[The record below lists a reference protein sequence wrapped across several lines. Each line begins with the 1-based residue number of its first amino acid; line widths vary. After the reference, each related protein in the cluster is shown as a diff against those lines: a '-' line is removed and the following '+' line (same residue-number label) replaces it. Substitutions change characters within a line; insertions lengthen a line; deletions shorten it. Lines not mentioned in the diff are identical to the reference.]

1 MGGKFLETGSG
12 VCVMNGNQRAEGKV
26 YRLKIRSIIIG
37 RRTLFLYW
45 NAIVPAVECLL
56 SSSRKELVPPL
67 GRCAPLLEALQKEP
81 IDNPEALQM
90 PL

>member
-12 VCVMNGNQRAEGKV
+12 VCVRNEQTVSRRQGVSLEDELYNHRSEG
-26 YRLKIRSIIIG
+26 LC
-37 RRTLFLYW
+37 LYW

-56 SSSRKELVPPL
+56 SSSWKELVPTL
-67 GRCAPLLEALQKEP
+67 VHCAPLLEALQKEP

>member
-1 MGGKFLETGSG
+1 MRHEWQSESRRQGISLEDALYNHRSEG
-12 VCVMNGNQRAEGKV
+12 VC
-26 YRLKIRSIIIG
+26 
-37 RRTLFLYW
+37 LYW

-56 SSSRKELVPPL
+56 SSSWKELVPPL
-67 GRCAPLLEALQKEP
+67 VRCAPLLEVLQNEP